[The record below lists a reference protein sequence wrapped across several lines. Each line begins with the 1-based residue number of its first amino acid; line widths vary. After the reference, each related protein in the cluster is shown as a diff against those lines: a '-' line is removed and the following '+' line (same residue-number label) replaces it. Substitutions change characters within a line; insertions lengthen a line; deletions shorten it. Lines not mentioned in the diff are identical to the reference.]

1 MLRQIVVGVDG
12 SKLSFEA
19 FDQALDIAKKIH
31 STIKAVFVI
40 DVRKTQVPYI
50 YAGGSYELSYERIYI
65 PPDKNLQEF
74 YEKIQNDLR
83 AFAENCLK
91 QCVEKGKEGSIE
103 VSTEI
108 VEGFPAAELCE
119 ESRSGDLLVIG
130 QQGENAHFKR
140 SVIGSTTE
148 DLVRTSPRPILVV
161 PSKREKIEKVLFPY
175 DGSRTS
181 EAALL
186 FYANTLKGLSTNFVM
201 LCVGDGE
208 EGDHCV
214 QEEEDYIKQH
224 GLPLKIEKRDGHPT
238 QIVTEMVGEENF
250 DMILVG
256 SHGRNTIKDYLL
268 GSTTSNLIRN
278 SSIPILVVY

>member
-1 MLRQIVVGVDG
+1 MLRQIVVGIDG

-74 YEKIQNDLR
+74 YEKIQKDLGS
-83 AFAENCLK
+83 FAENCLK
-91 QCVEKGKEGSIE
+91 RCLKKGEEAGVE

-119 ESRSGDLLVIG
+119 ESRSGDLLVVG

-161 PSKREKIEKVLFPY
+161 PVKRKRIEKILFPY

-201 LCVGDGE
+201 LCVGEGE
-208 EGDHCV
+208 ERAHGV
-214 QEEEDYIKQH
+214 REEEDYIKQH
-224 GLPLKIEKRDGHPT
+224 GLPLKIARREGHPT
-238 QIVTEMVGEENF
+238 QIVTEMVSEEEF
-250 DMILVG
+250 DMILIG
-256 SHGRNTIKDYLL
+256 SHGRNTLKDYLL